1 MLATPQT
8 CRKMKGKIRSL
19 SRERPRHGSVLLI
32 GNHLSKWGVASRQVC
47 EELADRLE
55 ARGWHVI
62 RTSSRRGRLARLA
75 DILCT
80 VIRRRR
86 EYSVAHVDVFSGPAF
101 LWAEAACTA
110 LRWVRKPYVLTL
122 RGGNLPQ
129 WSRGRTGRVRRL
141 LSGAGAVTT
150 PSRYLLEQMREY
162 RSDLILL
169 PNALEISA
177 YEFRPRTALQPSLMW
192 LRSFHEMY
200 NPSLAVKVTALLAEE
215 FPDVRLTMVGPDK
228 GDGSLQRV
236 RRTAEELGITGRIET
251 PGGVPK
257 RDVPTWL
264 NRGDVFL
271 NTTNV
276 DNTPVSVIE
285 AGACGLCV
293 VSTNVGGLPYLLD
306 HEQDALLVPPNDAEA
321 MADAVR
327 RVLKEPGLAEC
338 LSRAARAKAEGF
350 DWSVVLPRWE
360 ALLEEVDT

>member
-1 MLATPQT
+1 
-8 CRKMKGKIRSL
+8 
-19 SRERPRHGSVLLI
+19 
-32 GNHLSKWGVASRQVC
+32 
-47 EELADRLE
+47 
-55 ARGWHVI
+55 
-62 RTSSRRGRLARLA
+62 
-75 DILCT
+75 
-80 VIRRRR
+80 
-86 EYSVAHVDVFSGPAF
+86 
-101 LWAEAACTA
+101 
-110 LRWVRKPYVLTL
+110 
-122 RGGNLPQ
+122 
-129 WSRGRTGRVRRL
+129 

-177 YEFRPRTALQPSLMW
+177 YEFRPRTAPQPSLMW

-306 HEQDALLVPPNDAEA
+306 HEQDALLVPPNDAKA

-360 ALLEEVDT
+360 ALLEEVAQQAG